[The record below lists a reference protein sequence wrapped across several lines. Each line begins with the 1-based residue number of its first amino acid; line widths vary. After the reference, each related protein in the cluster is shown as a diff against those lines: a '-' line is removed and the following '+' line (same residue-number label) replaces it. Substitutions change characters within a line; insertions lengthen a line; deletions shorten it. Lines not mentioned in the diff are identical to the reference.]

1 MLRLFVL
8 KINKWFPSQSLKKER
23 LKKKAVVIMLYRLKE
38 VSRKYM
44 KRPHFL

>member
-1 MLRLFVL
+1 MLSF
-8 KINKWFPSQSLKKER
+8 KIWFPSQSLKKER

-38 VSRKYM
+38 VNRKYM

>member
-1 MLRLFVL
+1 MLSF
-8 KINKWFPSQSLKKER
+8 KIWFPSQGLKKER